1 MIRYKITF
9 AYDGTNFS
17 GFQIQPHKRTIE
29 QTLKTIVNR
38 MAKNPQP
45 AISIIGSGRT
55 DAGVHALNQVAHF
68 DFPYH
73 IPEKSMVR
81 ALNSQL
87 PLDIIVKKAEI
98 VSHDFH
104 ARYNAHK
111 KRYRYRVTQG
121 EFVDPFK
128 RNYTAHFKYPV
139 DISKMNQAAQ
149 DLVGTHDF
157 TSFVASGSQ
166 AKSNVRTIYEARVY
180 YEEHDNEVIFEFV
193 GNGFLYNQVRI
204 MVALLLEIGSG
215 QRPANDVPRV
225 IAAKDRQ
232 EARMTAPAS
241 GLYLIDVD
249 YGDDSVNKT
258 LTDQ

>member
-1 MIRYKITF
+1 
-9 AYDGTNFS
+9 
-17 GFQIQPHKRTIE
+17 
-29 QTLKTIVNR
+29 
-38 MAKNPQP
+38 MAKNPDP
-45 AISIIGSGRT
+45 PISIIGSGRT

-68 DFPYH
+68 DFPYV

-104 ARYNAHK
+104 ARYSAHS

-121 EFVDPFK
+121 EFVNPFK

-139 DISKMNQAAQ
+139 DIDKMQKAAQ
-149 DLVGTHDF
+149 QLVGTHDF

-166 AKSNVRTIYEARVY
+166 ARSNVRTIYDAQVY
-180 YEEHDNEVIFEFV
+180 YETHDHEIIFEFS

-215 QRPANDVPRV
+215 QRLSDDVQRV
-225 IAAKDRQ
+225 MAAKDRQ

-241 GLYLIDVD
+241 GLYLVNVD
-249 YGDDSVNKT
+249 YEG
-258 LTDQ
+258 

>member
-38 MAKNPQP
+38 MAKNPHP
-45 AISIIGSGRT
+45 AIPIIGSGRT

-98 VSHDFH
+98 VSNDFH

-128 RNYTAHFKYPV
+128 RNYTAHYKYPV
-139 DISKMNQAAQ
+139 DIAKMNRAAQ
-149 DLVGTHDF
+149 DLVGTQDF

-166 AKSNVRTIYEARVY
+166 AKSNVRTIYEAKVY
-180 YEEHDNEVIFEFV
+180 YEEYDHEIIFEFV

-215 QRPANDVPRV
+215 QRPVNDIPRV
-225 IAAKDRQ
+225 IAAKNRQ

-241 GLYLIDVD
+241 GLYLVNVD
-249 YGDDSVNKT
+249 YGDNS
-258 LTDQ
+258 LE